1 MKPHENT
8 DKMDCFASFSRKLA
22 DKYVK
27 KFI

>member
-1 MKPHENT
+1 MKPHENI
-8 DKMDCFASFSRKLA
+8 DKMDCFASFSGKLA